1 MENRKYMTV
10 AQMGEMLGLKKT
22 DSYWLVHKKLFET
35 KKLAGKTLVV
45 VSSFEK
51 WYENQI
57 KYHKEYIY
65 NWPHYNNI

>member
-51 WYENQI
+51 
-57 KYHKEYIY
+57 
-65 NWPHYNNI
+65 